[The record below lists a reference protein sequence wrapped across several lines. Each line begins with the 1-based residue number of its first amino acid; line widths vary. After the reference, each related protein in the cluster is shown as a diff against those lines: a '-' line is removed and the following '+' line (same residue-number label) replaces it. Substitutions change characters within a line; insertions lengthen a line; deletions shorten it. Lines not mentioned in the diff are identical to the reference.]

1 MMKEN
6 LNYSLLVDAMKEIL
20 IDPNR
25 SDGKVAVGGIGNLA
39 HWGPLAV
46 NEIHYV
52 ACECCHQCGS
62 GNLAD
67 HMYGVVS
74 SILYK
79 SGLLI
84 WLA

>member
-39 HWGPLAV
+39 H
-46 NEIHYV
+46 
-52 ACECCHQCGS
+52 
-62 GNLAD
+62 
-67 HMYGVVS
+67 
-74 SILYK
+74 
-79 SGLLI
+79 
-84 WLA
+84 